1 MQAVPHPDLICGL
14 ADNSQSFDVFDRDT
28 LAERTW
34 SVVRAASDAL
44 PQHERFERLRRL
56 RQLLADAHQV
66 RESGHVYDLGERLSE
81 VEFGHNFS
89 ADSRYVS
96 ELPMEVAYIHFGYN
110 EHMLFGDGRWIDGVY
125 IRDDLGIKGAGML
138 FTFVADSRV
147 SQARQGS
154 LRAGDLVEVSNCASA
169 FVPAD
174 ADPRFVLHNRANYRG
189 EPMLAQTI
197 KIISGAEIALYALSM
212 LSPLRPMSR
221 SWSP

>member
-1 MQAVPHPDLICGL
+1 MQATPHPDLICGL
-14 ADNSQSFDVFDRDT
+14 AETGESSDFADRNAP
-28 LAERTW
+28 AERTW
-34 SVVRAASDAL
+34 SAVRAAADAL

-56 RQLLADAHQV
+56 RQLIADAHQV
-66 RESGHVYDLGERLSE
+66 RESGHVYDLGERLNE

-89 ADSRYVS
+89 ADSRCVS

-125 IRDDLGIKGAGML
+125 IREVLGTKGAGML

-147 SQARQGS
+147 GRVRRGA
-154 LRAGDLVEVSNCASA
+154 LRTGDLVEASNCASA

-174 ADPRFVLHNRANYRG
+174 TDPRLVLHNRTNYRG
-189 EPMLAQTI
+189 EAMLAQTI
-197 KIISGAEIALYALSM
+197 KIINGAEIALYALSM
-212 LSPLRPMSR
+212 LSPLRPMAR